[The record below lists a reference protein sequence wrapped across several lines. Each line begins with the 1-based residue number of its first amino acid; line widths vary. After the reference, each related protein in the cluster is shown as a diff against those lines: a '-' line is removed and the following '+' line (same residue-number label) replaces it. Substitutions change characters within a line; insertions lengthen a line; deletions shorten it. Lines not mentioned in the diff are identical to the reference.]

1 MAAAGTWRRRATGL
15 ELSFVREYLI
25 TLLVAAAVT
34 YLATPMARRIAIHIG
49 AMTRVRDRDVHTIPT
64 PRLGGAAMF
73 LGMAAALLVASR
85 LPTLQAVNQKFS
97 EPKALLLGGG
107 VVFVIGALDD
117 RYQLDA
123 VTKLAGQILA
133 ASVMVLQGVQLL
145 WLPVP
150 SYGVLALDQD
160 WSVILTVTFVVVLIN
175 AVNFIDGLDG
185 LAAGVVGIAA
195 LAFFALSY
203 HLSVQEHIPRALPPM
218 LIAVVAAGVCLGFLP
233 HNFHPAR
240 VFMGDSG
247 SMLIGLLLAA
257 STVSL
262 TGQVNPIDQYQQLGA
277 FLPLLLPFTILAIPF
292 ADLVLA
298 VVRRTKAGRA
308 PWSPDKQHLHHR
320 LLELGHSQ
328 RRAVLIMYL
337 CSALI
342 GAGVVA
348 LSNAQSPLV
357 VAAVGGA
364 FAVLVLLLISLPKL
378 RALHH

>member
-1 MAAAGTWRRRATGL
+1 
-15 ELSFVREYLI
+15 VREYLI
-25 TLLVAAAVT
+25 TLLVAAGVT
-34 YLATPMARRIAIHIG
+34 YFATPIARRFAVRAG
-49 AMTRVRDRDVHTIPT
+49 AMTKVRDRDVHTIPT

-85 LPTLQAVNQKFS
+85 LPTLQAVNQKFT
-97 EPKALLLGGG
+97 EPRALLMGGG
-107 VVFVIGALDD
+107 LVFLIGALDD
-117 RYQLDA
+117 RFGLDA
-123 VTKLAGQILA
+123 VTKLAGQVLA
-133 ASVMVLQGVQLL
+133 AAVIVLQGVQLL

-150 SYGVLALDQD
+150 AFGALILSQD
-160 WSVILTVTFVVVLIN
+160 ISVILTVTFIVVVIN

-195 LAFFALSY
+195 LAFFALAY
-203 HLSVQEHIPRALPPM
+203 HLTVQEHISVALPAM
-218 LIAVVAAGVCLGFLP
+218 LIAIVVAGICLGFLP

-262 TGQVNPIDQYQQLGA
+262 TGQVNPADQYQQYGA
-277 FLPLLLPFTILAIPF
+277 FLPLLLPFAVLFVPL

-308 PWSPDKQHLHHR
+308 PWAPDKQHLHHR

-328 RRAVLIMYL
+328 RRAVLIMYF
-337 CSALI
+337 CSAVF

-348 LSNAQSPLV
+348 LSVIQGPLV
-357 VAAVGGA
+357 VISMAGS
-364 FAVLVLLLISLPKL
+364 FAVLALLLVGLPRL
-378 RALHH
+378 RAARARRAA

>member
-1 MAAAGTWRRRATGL
+1 
-15 ELSFVREYLI
+15 VREYLI
-25 TLLVAAAVT
+25 TLMVAAAVT
-34 YLATPMARRIAIHIG
+34 YLVTPVVRRFAVRIG
-49 AMTRVRDRDVHTIPT
+49 AMTKVRDRDVHTIPT

-73 LGMAAALLVASR
+73 IGMAAALLVASR
-85 LPTLQAVNQKFS
+85 MPTLQVVNQRFS
-97 EPKALLLGGG
+97 EPRALLIGGG
-107 VVFVIGALDD
+107 VVFLIGALDD
-117 RYQLDA
+117 RFGLDA

-145 WLPVP
+145 WLPIP
-150 SYGVLALDQD
+150 SYGTFILGQD
-160 WSVILTVTFVVVLIN
+160 WSVILTVTFIVVVIN

-203 HLSVQEHIPRALPPM
+203 NLAVQSHLNYALPPM
-218 LIAVVAAGVCLGFLP
+218 LIAIIVAGICLGFLP

-247 SMLIGLLLAA
+247 SMLIGLLFAA

-262 TGQVNPIDQYQQLGA
+262 TGQVNPVTQYQQYGA
-277 FLPLLLPFTILAIPF
+277 FLPLLLPFAILMVPF
-292 ADLVLA
+292 ADLLLA

-308 PWSPDKQHLHHR
+308 PWAPDKLHLHHR

-337 CSALI
+337 WSGLF
-342 GAGVVA
+342 GACVVA
-348 LSNAQSPLV
+348 LSVTKGPLTVVSLGGGVAV
-357 VAAVGGA
+357 VA
-364 FAVLVLLLISLPKL
+364 LLLVNMPRL
-378 RALHH
+378 RAAYRARRGAA

>member
-1 MAAAGTWRRRATGL
+1 
-15 ELSFVREYLI
+15 VREYLI
-25 TLLVAAAVT
+25 TLLIAAAVT
-34 YLATPMARRIAIHIG
+34 YLATPIARRLAVRAG
-49 AMTRVRDRDVHTIPT
+49 AVTRVRDRDVHTIPT

-85 LPTLQAVNQKFS
+85 LPTLQTVNQRFS
-97 EPKALLLGGG
+97 EPRALLLGGG
-107 VVFVIGALDD
+107 MVFLIGAIDD
-117 RYQLDA
+117 RFGLDA

-133 ASVMVLQGVQLL
+133 AAVMVLQGVQLL
-145 WLPVP
+145 WLPIP
-150 SYGVLALDQD
+150 HYGTLVLGQD
-160 WSVILTVTFVVVLIN
+160 WSVILTVTFIVVVIN

-203 HLSVQEHIPRALPPM
+203 NLSVQSHLDRALPPM
-218 LIAVVAAGVCLGFLP
+218 LIAVLVAGICLGFLP

-257 STVSL
+257 ATVSL
-262 TGQVNPIDQYQQLGA
+262 TGQVAPTDQYQQYGT
-277 FLPLLLPFTILAIPF
+277 FLPLLLPFAVLFVPF
-292 ADLVLA
+292 ADLLLA
-298 VVRRTKAGRA
+298 VVRRTRAGRA

-328 RRAVLIMYL
+328 RRAVLIMYFW
-337 CSALI
+337 SALL

-348 LSNAQSPLV
+348 LSVTQGPLV
-357 VAAVGGA
+357 VVAIGGA
-364 FAVLVLLLISLPKL
+364 LAAIALILVNMPRMLAAF
-378 RALHH
+378 RARREA

>member
-1 MAAAGTWRRRATGL
+1 
-15 ELSFVREYLI
+15 VREYLI

-34 YLATPMARRIAIHIG
+34 YLATPIARRFATRIG
-49 AMTRVRDRDVHTIPT
+49 AMTKVRDRDVHTIPT
-64 PRLGGAAMF
+64 PRLGGLAMF
-73 LGMAAALLVASR
+73 LGVAAALLVASR

-97 EPKALLLGGG
+97 EPKALLMGGG
-107 VVFVIGALDD
+107 ILFLIGALDD
-117 RYQLDA
+117 RFTLDA

-133 ASVMVLQGVQLL
+133 AAVIVLQGVQLL
-145 WLPVP
+145 WLPIP
-150 SYGVLALDQD
+150 HYGVLVLGQD
-160 WSVILTVTFVVVLIN
+160 WSVILTVLYIVVVIN

-195 LAFFALSY
+195 LAFFALAY
-203 HLSVQEHIPRALPPM
+203 HLTVQEHISVALPPM
-218 LIAVVAAGVCLGFLP
+218 LIAIVVAGVCLGFLP

-262 TGQVNPIDQYQQLGA
+262 TGQVNPNDLYQQYGA
-277 FLPLLLPFTILAIPF
+277 FLPGLLPFTVLFLPL

-298 VVRRTKAGRA
+298 VLRRTKAGRA
-308 PWSPDKQHLHHR
+308 PWAPDKQHLHHR

-328 RRAVLIMYL
+328 RRAVLIMYV

-342 GAGVVA
+342 AAGVVA
-348 LSNAQSPLV
+348 LSVSQGLLIVISLAGCLAVFLLLV
-357 VAAVGGA
+357 V
-364 FAVLVLLLISLPKL
+364 SLPKL
-378 RALHH
+378 RASHRARRAA

>member
-1 MAAAGTWRRRATGL
+1 M
-15 ELSFVREYLI
+15 REYLI
-25 TLLVAAAVT
+25 TLLVAATVT
-34 YLATPMARRIAIHIG
+34 YLSTPIARRFAVRVG
-49 AMTRVRDRDVHTIPT
+49 AFTGVRDRDVHSIPT

-73 LGMAAALLVASR
+73 AGMAAALLVASR
-85 LPTLQAVNQKFS
+85 MPTLQVVNQRFS
-97 EPKALLLGGG
+97 EPRALLMGGG
-107 VVFVIGALDD
+107 VVFVFGALDD
-117 RYQLDA
+117 RFNLDA

-145 WLPVP
+145 WLPIP
-150 SYGVLALDQD
+150 GQGTLILGQD
-160 WSVILTVTFVVVLIN
+160 WSVVLTVSFIVIVIN

-203 HLSVQEHIPRALPPM
+203 NLSVQSHLPYALPPM
-218 LIAVVAAGVCLGFLP
+218 LIAIIVAGLCLGFLP

-262 TGQVNPIDQYQQLGA
+262 TGQVDVVTQYQQYGA
-277 FLPLLLPFTILAIPF
+277 FLPLLLPFAILLVPF
-292 ADLVLA
+292 ADLALA
-298 VVRRTKAGRA
+298 VARRTKQGRA

-328 RRAVLIMYL
+328 RRAVLIMYFW
-337 CSALI
+337 SALF

-348 LSNAQSPLV
+348 LSVTKGPLV
-357 VAAVGGA
+357 VVALGGA
-364 FAVLVLLLISLPKL
+364 LAVVALLLVNMPRL
-378 RALHH
+378 RAAPKATHCSLGNARKASRSRPW

>member
-1 MAAAGTWRRRATGL
+1 M
-15 ELSFVREYLI
+15 REYLI

-34 YLATPMARRIAIHIG
+34 YLATPIARRVAVRAG
-49 AMTRVRDRDVHTIPT
+49 AMTKVRDRDVHTIPT

-73 LGMAAALLVASR
+73 LGMAAAFLVASR
-85 LPTLQAVNQKFS
+85 LPTLQAVNQQFS
-97 EPKALLLGGG
+97 EPKALLMGAG

-117 RYQLDA
+117 RFTLDA

-133 ASVMVLQGVQLL
+133 AAVIVLQGVQLL
-145 WLPVP
+145 WLPIP
-150 SYGVLALDQD
+150 AFGTLILGQD
-160 WSVILTVTFVVVLIN
+160 WSVILTVTFIVLVIN

-195 LAFFALSY
+195 LAFFALAY
-203 HLSVQEHIPRALPPM
+203 HLTVQEHISVALPAM
-218 LIAVVAAGVCLGFLP
+218 LIAIVVAGVCLGFLP

-262 TGQVNPIDQYQQLGA
+262 TGQVNPNDLYQQYGA
-277 FLPLLLPFTILAIPF
+277 FLPLLLPFTVLAIPF
-292 ADLVLA
+292 ADLLLA
-298 VVRRTKAGRA
+298 VVRRTRAGRA

-328 RRAVLIMYL
+328 RRAVLIMYF
-337 CSALI
+337 CSAVI
-342 GAGVVA
+342 AAGVVA
-348 LSNAQSPLV
+348 LSITQGPLIVASIGGSLAV
-357 VAAVGGA
+357 VA
-364 FAVLVLLLISLPKL
+364 LLLVSLPRL
-378 RALHH
+378 NAIYRARRARPT

>member
-1 MAAAGTWRRRATGL
+1 
-15 ELSFVREYLI
+15 VREYLI

-34 YLATPMARRIAIHIG
+34 YLSTPIVRRVAVRIG
-49 AMTRVRDRDVHTIPT
+49 AMTGVRDRDVHTIAT

-73 LGMAAALLVASR
+73 AGMAAALLVASR
-85 LPTLQAVNQKFS
+85 MPTLQVVNQKFS
-97 EPKALLLGGG
+97 EPRALLLGGG

-117 RYQLDA
+117 RFNLDA

-133 ASVMVLQGVQLL
+133 ASVIVLQGVQLL
-145 WLPVP
+145 WLPLP
-150 SYGVLALDQD
+150 GAGTLILGRQ
-160 WSVILTVTFVVVLIN
+160 WSIILTVTFIVVVIN

-203 HLSVQEHIPRALPPM
+203 HLSVESHLHALPPM
-218 LIAVVAAGVCLGFLP
+218 LIAIIVAGICIGFLP

-247 SMLIGLLLAA
+247 AMLIGLLLAA

-262 TGQVNPIDQYQQLGA
+262 TGQVNVVTQYQQYGA
-277 FLPLLLPFTILAIPF
+277 FLPLLLPFVILVVPF
-292 ADLVLA
+292 ADLLLA
-298 VVRRTKAGRA
+298 VARRAKAGRA

-328 RRAVLIMYL
+328 RRAVLIMYFW
-337 CSALI
+337 SALF

-348 LSNAQSPLV
+348 LSVTKGPLV
-357 VAAVGGA
+357 VVSLGGALAAVA
-364 FAVLVLLLISLPKL
+364 LLLVNMPRL
-378 RALHH
+378 RAARRARHGQA

>member
-1 MAAAGTWRRRATGL
+1 M
-15 ELSFVREYLI
+15 REYLI
-25 TLLVAAAVT
+25 TLLVAVSVT
-34 YLATPMARRIAIHIG
+34 YLATPIARRVAIRIG

-64 PRLGGAAMF
+64 PRMGGAAMF
-73 LGMAAALLVASR
+73 IGMAAALLVASR

-97 EPKALLLGGG
+97 EPKALLMGGA
-107 VVFVIGALDD
+107 VVFLLGALDD
-117 RYQLDA
+117 RFTLDA
-123 VTKLAGQILA
+123 VTKLAGQIFA
-133 ASVMVLQGVQLL
+133 AAVIVLQGVQLL
-145 WLPVP
+145 WLPIP
-150 SYGVLALDQD
+150 AFGILILGQD
-160 WSVILTVTFVVVLIN
+160 WSVILTVTFIVVVIN
-175 AVNFIDGLDG
+175 AVNIIDGLDG

-218 LIAVVAAGVCLGFLP
+218 LIAIVVAGVCLGFLP

-262 TGQVNPIDQYQQLGA
+262 TGQVNPTDQYQQYGA
-277 FLPLLLPFTILAIPF
+277 FLPLLLPFTVLFIPF
-292 ADLVLA
+292 ADLLLA

-328 RRAVLIMYL
+328 RRAVLIMYS
-337 CSALI
+337 CSALL
-342 GAGVVA
+342 GGGVVA
-348 LSNAQSPLV
+348 LSITQGPLIV
-357 VAAVGGA
+357 FSIFGCL
-364 FAVLVLLLISLPKL
+364 AVLVLLLVSLPRL
-378 RALHH
+378 RASYRGRRAA

>member
-1 MAAAGTWRRRATGL
+1 M
-15 ELSFVREYLI
+15 REYLI
-25 TLLVAAAVT
+25 TLLVAAIVT
-34 YLATPMARRIAIHIG
+34 YVATPIARRFAVRVG
-49 AMTRVRDRDVHTIPT
+49 AFTGVRDRDVHSIPT

-73 LGMAAALLVASR
+73 AGMAAALLVASR
-85 LPTLQAVNQKFS
+85 MPTLQVVNQRFS
-97 EPKALLLGGG
+97 EPRALLLGGG
-107 VVFVIGALDD
+107 VVFVFGALDD
-117 RYQLDA
+117 RFNLDA

-145 WLPVP
+145 WLPIP
-150 SYGVLALDQD
+150 GQGTLILGQD
-160 WSVILTVTFVVVLIN
+160 WSVVLTVSFIVIVIN

-203 HLSVQEHIPRALPPM
+203 NLSVQSHLAYALPPM
-218 LIAVVAAGVCLGFLP
+218 LIAIITAGLCLGFLP

-262 TGQVNPIDQYQQLGA
+262 TGQVDVVTQYQQYGA
-277 FLPLLLPFTILAIPF
+277 FLPLLLPFAILLVPF
-292 ADLVLA
+292 ADLILA
-298 VVRRTKAGRA
+298 VARRTKQGRA

-328 RRAVLIMYL
+328 RRAVLIMYFW
-337 CSALI
+337 SALF

-348 LSNAQSPLV
+348 LSVTKGPLV
-357 VAAVGGA
+357 VVALGGA
-364 FAVLVLLLISLPKL
+364 LAAIALVLVNMPRL
-378 RALHH
+378 RAAQRARHEQA

>member
-1 MAAAGTWRRRATGL
+1 M
-15 ELSFVREYLI
+15 REYLI

-34 YLATPMARRIAIHIG
+34 YLATPIARRFAMRIG
-49 AMTRVRDRDVHTIPT
+49 AMTTVRDRDVHTIPT

-73 LGMAAALLVASR
+73 LGVAAALMVASR

-97 EPKALLLGGG
+97 EPKALLMGGG
-107 VVFVIGALDD
+107 LVFVIGALDD
-117 RYQLDA
+117 KFTLDA

-133 ASVMVLQGVQLL
+133 AAVIVLQGVQLL

-150 SYGVLALDQD
+150 NYGVLVLGQD
-160 WSVILTVTFVVVLIN
+160 WSVILTVTFIVVVIN

-203 HLSVQEHIPRALPPM
+203 HLSVQEHIPHALPPM
-218 LIAVVAAGVCLGFLP
+218 LIAIVVAGVCLGFLP

-262 TGQVNPIDQYQQLGA
+262 TGQVNPNDQYQQYGA
-277 FLPLLLPFTILAIPF
+277 FLPLLLPFAVLFIPF
-292 ADLVLA
+292 ADLALA

-328 RRAVLIMYL
+328 RRAVLLMYF
-337 CSALI
+337 CSAVL
-342 GAGVVA
+342 GAVVVA
-348 LSNAQSPLV
+348 LSVTQGPLI
-357 VAAVGGA
+357 VASIGGSLA
-364 FAVLVLLLISLPKL
+364 MLALLLVSLPKL
-378 RALHH
+378 RSSHRARRAA

>member
-1 MAAAGTWRRRATGL
+1 M
-15 ELSFVREYLI
+15 REYLI
-25 TLLVAAAVT
+25 TLLVAATVT
-34 YLATPMARRIAIHIG
+34 YLATPVARRFAIRVG

-85 LPTLQAVNQKFS
+85 LPTLQVVNQRFS
-97 EPKALLLGGG
+97 EPRALLLGGG
-107 VVFVIGALDD
+107 IVFLIGALDD
-117 RYQLDA
+117 RFNLDA

-133 ASVMVLQGVQLL
+133 AAVMVLQGVQLL
-145 WLPVP
+145 WLPIP
-150 SYGVLALDQD
+150 RYGTLILGQD
-160 WSVILTVTFVVVLIN
+160 WSVILTVTFIVVVIN

-185 LAAGVVGIAA
+185 LAAGIVGIAA
-195 LAFFALSY
+195 LAFFAQAY
-203 HLSVQEHIPRALPPM
+203 HLVVQRHVSHALPAL
-218 LIAVVAAGVCLGFLP
+218 LIAVVVAGICLGFLP

-262 TGQVNPIDQYQQLGA
+262 TGQINPAEAADAYQQYA
-277 FLPLLLPFTILAIPF
+277 TFLPLLLPFAVLFVPF

-308 PWSPDKQHLHHR
+308 PWAPDKQHLHHR

-337 CSALI
+337 WSSLL

-348 LSNAQSPLV
+348 LSIIQGPMIVLSI
-357 VAAVGGA
+357 GGTI
-364 FAVLVLLLISLPKL
+364 AVLTLLLVNMPRM
-378 RALHH
+378 RAAYRAHRHPA

>member
-1 MAAAGTWRRRATGL
+1 
-15 ELSFVREYLI
+15 VREYLI

-34 YLATPMARRIAIHIG
+34 YLATPIARRLAVRAG
-49 AMTRVRDRDVHTIPT
+49 AMTTVRDRDVHTIPT

-97 EPKALLLGGG
+97 EPKALLMGGG
-107 VVFVIGALDD
+107 VVFLIGALDD
-117 RYQLDA
+117 RFTLDA

-133 ASVMVLQGVQLL
+133 AAVIVLQGVQML

-150 SYGVLALDQD
+150 TQGTLVLGQD
-160 WSVILTVTFVVVLIN
+160 WSVILTVTFIVLVIN

-195 LAFFALSY
+195 LAFFALAY
-203 HLSVQEHIPRALPPM
+203 HLSVQEHISRATPPM
-218 LIAVVAAGVCLGFLP
+218 LIAIVVAGICLGFLP

-262 TGQVNPIDQYQQLGA
+262 TGQVNPSDLYQQYGA
-277 FLPLLLPFTILAIPF
+277 FLPLLLPFTVLAIPF
-292 ADLVLA
+292 ADLLLA

-308 PWSPDKQHLHHR
+308 PWTPDKQHLHHR

-328 RRAVLIMYL
+328 RRAVLIMYF
-337 CSALI
+337 CSAVI
-342 GAGVVA
+342 GAGIVALSVTQGPLIVVSIGGSLAVVA
-348 LSNAQSPLV
+348 LLLV
-357 VAAVGGA
+357 
-364 FAVLVLLLISLPKL
+364 SLPRL
-378 RALHH
+378 LSLYRARHAHRAA